1 MRAQK
6 LVRLVAAAL
15 LAAALVLGPVATSP
29 AEAATK
35 AKLTFT
41 TEKVTFKTACGKVS
55 VKLKTPVLKGS
66 TKANRTR
73 VAEWAKWLRKD
84 VKKVLASNRH
94 RCDGI
99 TSSAGSSAQG
109 SIYKGRYLSVRMS
122 WGGNTDETR
131 AKFLNLDLKTGK
143 KVPLSRFVSNKA
155 GLFERAV
162 CDAAG
167 GDTGDS
173 IESYTWCS
181 WKSSTTSGSWW
192 MVSSKGVRLQHVYAG
207 EVLIPWKHI
216 VKPDYKKQKK
226 HVTKNVPMWWDGE
239 LRASK
244 TKVTVQGNL
253 VTVAAGGVTYHG
265 VRGKAET
272 GKYAWLE
279 VFAPGQGDNLRG
291 VRFASAKSNK
301 AIEYVQAS

>member
-29 AEAATK
+29 AEAAAK

-94 RCDGI
+94 HCDGI

-122 WGGNTDETR
+122 WGGNIDETR
-131 AKFLNLDLKTGK
+131 AKFLNLDLKSGE
-143 KVPLSRFVSNKA
+143 KVPLSRFV
-155 GLFERAV
+155 
-162 CDAAG
+162 
-167 GDTGDS
+167 
-173 IESYTWCS
+173 
-181 WKSSTTSGSWW
+181 
-192 MVSSKGVRLQHVYAG
+192 
-207 EVLIPWKHI
+207 
-216 VKPDYKKQKK
+216 
-226 HVTKNVPMWWDGE
+226 
-239 LRASK
+239 
-244 TKVTVQGNL
+244 
-253 VTVAAGGVTYHG
+253 
-265 VRGKAET
+265 
-272 GKYAWLE
+272 
-279 VFAPGQGDNLRG
+279 
-291 VRFASAKSNK
+291 
-301 AIEYVQAS
+301 